1 MNTLLNSIN
10 VEIASENMTDLMI
23 GNTFINHTVS
33 TWINEA
39 NEAPLLLATLTVCQD
54 YVSGCDLKVIK
65 PAARAEW
72 LREQMKAWHSV
83 CIRAATNYD
92 DLVFPEPGQNQ
103 RIGSFVT
110 TGKPTKANPTGTVS
124 MGKTL
129 RSFVSK
135 LCAVFASTNGKSK
148 IAACKN
154 TTDVAGKYSALRKPT
169 NSDALRKVQAEVFEG
184 LRFKDDTVISAKNLM
199 ALRKVFEAIAAD
211 HMEAIP
217 VQSEAA

>member
-1 MNTLLNSIN
+1 MNTLLNSIE
-10 VEIASENMTDLMI
+10 VTLLPTKATDLDI

-33 TWINEA
+33 TLINTD
-39 NEAPLLLATLTVCQD
+39 NEKTLLLATLAACQD

-65 PAARAEW
+65 PKARAEW
-72 LREQMKAWHSV
+72 LRDQMKAWHGV

-92 DLVFPEPGQNQ
+92 ELVFPEEGKNQ
-103 RIGSFVT
+103 IIGSFVT
-110 TGKPTKANPTGTVS
+110 TGKPTKSCPNGTVS

-154 TTDVAGKYSALRKPT
+154 TTDVAGKYSALRTPT
-169 NSDALRKVQAEVFEG
+169 NSDALRKVQSEVFEG

-211 HMEAIP
+211 HMEEIP
-217 VQSEAA
+217 VSEAA